1 MTLGPKNAGATYQK
15 AMNLIFHDFLGIIL
29 EINIDDIV
37 VKSDGMEGHMADLR
51 LAFERMRRYGLKMNP
66 LQCAFG
72 GLVGKFLGFMVHE
85 RGVEIDPKKIE
96 KIRDFKALT
105 Y

>member
-66 LQCAFG
+66 L
-72 GLVGKFLGFMVHE
+72 
-85 RGVEIDPKKIE
+85 
-96 KIRDFKALT
+96 
-105 Y
+105 

>member
-72 GLVGKFLGFMVHE
+72 GLAGKFLGFMVHE